1 MSATLGTYTF
11 LPWLRSGLANRI
23 TAPDGPGGAPLR
35 ANVRVELELTGAAL
49 GDGATLTR
57 PIPRDVDL
65 YGPGDIVGI
74 DPRAIVRTEPRHWI
88 TNFEPNYLA
97 AVEFYDEDF
106 PWRYTP
112 AAPSTTDPSRL
123 RPWIALVV
131 LAEDEF
137 DDVSVPG
144 RPLPS
149 FTIKDPTA
157 LPVAEELWAWAHV
170 HVNRSLVPDGVLVSD
185 DMGTVLPT
193 FQATLAES
201 PDLAYSRLVSPRK
214 LAESAAY
221 HAFVVPT
228 FESGRLAGLGLDP
241 AATPSATHSAWAEY
255 TGRKE
260 GPAMPYYH
268 RWFFRTGTVGDFE
281 YLVRK
286 LRPKPVDPRVGT
298 RDLDVL
304 DPGANLPPIADND
317 PPGVL
322 PLGGALR
329 VPDEALT
336 AEAIDERERRERWAD
351 PYPHSFQRALAEL
364 VNLADDYQ
372 AAGSDDADPVIV
384 PPLYARWHALTERL
398 LTARDGTPVDP
409 DDNWV
414 HQLNLD
420 PRNRVSAGFGTHVV
434 QDGQEEYMDAAW
446 SQVGDV
452 LEANAR
458 IRAAQLGREVG
469 VAWYAQQLV
478 PMVAQ
483 LPAQATLLTAPVHA
497 RVLGGEVTAAY
508 RIATSSTSV
517 APFSAAT
524 RRMLRPGGRIA
535 RRVEADGAAP
545 PLTAKLVRR
554 IADGEITAA
563 PPKQVPRG
571 VVTVDEAAS
580 AADPRG
586 IPRWLAALLRARPW
600 LRFAPLVLAALAA
613 LIALLVGG
621 AAAIVVGV
629 AVALAGGAAFLY
641 LSRVLAQLR
650 EADPLYEAGQTVE
663 GVAKLPE
670 SPDFMISRPGDAVT
684 PTTGATDSAEAAR
697 FKHGLTDA
705 AVLRDVARRASV
717 EPQRDPLQLPA
728 LAEAVV
734 AGLNPDVTV
743 PRRLLSGLS
752 LPERF
757 TTIVGEEFREAM
769 AYPVVDVPMYRPL
782 VGISSELFLPNL
794 NLIEPD
800 SITLLETNQRFIEA
814 YMAGLNHEFARELLW
829 REYPTDQRG
838 STFRQFWD
846 VSSFL
851 ADTSDP
857 DVRESLRDI
866 PPLHRWPRRSDLG
879 DHDNRQAGGPP
890 RDELVLTIR
899 GELLK
904 KYPNAVVYAHRA
916 RWQTH
921 ADGSI
926 DRSQERLLVDIAD
939 PSAPTHDETRTPLY
953 EARIDPDIAFF
964 GFDLTA
970 KEAQGE
976 PPEAPDDPGWFFV
989 IKERPGEPRFGFD
1002 IDRTG
1007 GLEVWSDLAWSDV
1020 LPTGELVGVGET
1032 TPALTLTAP
1041 SEPEKAAQHADDVQ
1055 VTWGPEMTAADV
1067 AYVAYQAPVLVG
1079 VHAAEMLTP
1088 RTSDSAGLPR
1098 P

>member
-1 MSATLGTYTF
+1 VSTLGTYTF

-23 TAPDGPGGAPLR
+23 TAQDGPGGPPLR

-57 PIPRDVDL
+57 PVPRDVDL

-97 AVEFYDEDF
+97 AIEFYDEDF

-112 AAPSTTDPSRL
+112 AAPSTTGPSRL
-123 RPWIALVV
+123 RPWITLVV
-131 LAEDEF
+131 LAEGEF

-149 FTIKDPTA
+149 VTLEGSPP

-185 DMGTVLPT
+185 DMATVLPK
-193 FQATLAES
+193 FQAALAES
-201 PDLAYSRLVSPRK
+201 PDLAYSRLVSPRR
-214 LAESAAY
+214 LAENAAY
-221 HAFVVPT
+221 HAFLVPT

-241 AATPSATHSAWAEY
+241 AATPSATHSAWEDY
-255 TGRKE
+255 TGREE
-260 GPAMPYYH
+260 GSALPYYH
-268 RWFFRTGTVGDFE
+268 RWFFRTGAVGDFE

-286 LRPKPVDPRVGT
+286 LRPKPIDPRVGT
-298 RDLDVL
+298 RDVDVL
-304 DPGANLPPIADND
+304 DPGADLPPIADND
-317 PPGVL
+317 PRGVL

-329 VPDEALT
+329 VPDESLT
-336 AEAIDERERRERWAD
+336 PEAIEERERRERWAE
-351 PYPHSFQRALAEL
+351 PYPHPFQRALAEL
-364 VNLADDYQ
+364 VNLANEYQ
-372 AAGSDDADPVIV
+372 ATGSDDPDPLIV

-398 LTARDGTPVDP
+398 LAARDGTPVDP

-420 PRNRVSAGFGTHVV
+420 PRNRVSAGFGTRVV

-458 IRAAQLGREVG
+458 IRAGQLGREVA
-469 VAWYAQQLV
+469 VAWYGQQLT
-478 PMVAQ
+478 PLVAQ
-483 LPAQATLLTAPVHA
+483 LPAQAALITAPVQA
-497 RVLGGEVTAAY
+497 RVLTSEVTAAY
-508 RIATSSTSV
+508 RVATSSTPV

-535 RRVEADGAAP
+535 RRVQTDRPLAAR
-545 PLTAKLVRR
+545 LVER
-554 IADGEITAA
+554 IADGELTAA
-563 PPKQVPRG
+563 PPKQVPPG
-571 VVTVDEAAS
+571 VVTVDDAAS

-586 IPRWLAALLRARPW
+586 VPRWLAAMLRARQW
-600 LRFAPLVLAALAA
+600 LRFLPLVLAA
-613 LIALLVGG
+613 IALVVAVLIGGAPVILVG
-621 AAAIVVGV
+621 VGI
-629 AVALAGGAAFLY
+629 ALAGVAAFLY
-641 LSRVLAQLR
+641 LSHVLAQLR

-663 GVAKLPE
+663 GVARLPE
-670 SPDFMISRPGDAVT
+670 SPDFTISRPGDAVT
-684 PTTGATDSAEAAR
+684 PTTGSTDSVEATRFKAGLVDAAR
-697 FKHGLTDA
+697 
-705 AVLRDVARRASV
+705 LRDVARRASV
-717 EPQRDPLQLPA
+717 EPDRDPLEVPA

-743 PRRLLSGLS
+743 PRRVLSGLA

-757 TTIVGEEFREAM
+757 TTLVGEEFREAM

-782 VGISSELFLPNL
+782 VDISSELFLPNL

-814 YMAGLNHEFARELLW
+814 YLAGLNHEFARELLW

-851 ADTSDP
+851 ADTSDA

-866 PPLHRWPRRSDLG
+866 PPLHRWPRRSELG
-879 DHDNRQAGGPP
+879 DHDNRQAGGPA

-921 ADGSI
+921 PDGTI
-926 DRSQERLLVDIAD
+926 DKSQERALVDIAD
-939 PSAPTHDETRTPLY
+939 PSAPTRDEARTPLY
-953 EARIDPDIAFF
+953 EARVDPDIAFF

-1002 IDRTG
+1002 IDRSG
-1007 GLEVWSDLAWSDV
+1007 ALEVWGDLAWSDV
-1020 LPTGELVGVGET
+1020 LPAGELVGVGFT
-1032 TPALTLTAP
+1032 TPALTLATP
-1041 SEPEKAAQHADDVQ
+1041 SEPEKETQHADDVQ
-1055 VTWGPEMTAADV
+1055 VSWGPEMTAADV